1 MLYCF
6 AVLWSVM
13 LTYEDIKHFLNYYY
27 YMYLRILFSTTKTKT
42 EPHQL
47 APSCR
52 FPKFLCSPIPIE
64 RTFDESLFRCF
75 CTISTIFDML
85 LSAHRPCRL
94 LHNCVHHCVS
104 FSICVF
110 VFSVRERV
118 PSALTHYIGNFRAM
132 AATERVERAKGHV
145 WLSVSGSVCV
155 YMCVL
160 WHY

>member
-1 MLYCF
+1 
-6 AVLWSVM
+6 M

-145 WLSVSGSVCV
+145 
-155 YMCVL
+155 
-160 WHY
+160 

>member
-1 MLYCF
+1 MKTSNIFQIIIIIIILEFY
-6 AVLWSVM
+6 SVRQRQR
-13 LTYEDIKHFLNYYY
+13 LSHINWRLRVGFLNSSVPQ
-27 YMYLRILFSTTKTKT
+27 F
-42 EPHQL
+42 QL
-47 APSCR
+47 KGHSM
-52 FPKFLCSPIPIE
+52 S
-64 RTFDESLFRCF
+64 RCF
-75 CTISTIFDML
+75 VASVNASTIFDML
-85 LSAHRPCRL
+85 LSAHWPCRL